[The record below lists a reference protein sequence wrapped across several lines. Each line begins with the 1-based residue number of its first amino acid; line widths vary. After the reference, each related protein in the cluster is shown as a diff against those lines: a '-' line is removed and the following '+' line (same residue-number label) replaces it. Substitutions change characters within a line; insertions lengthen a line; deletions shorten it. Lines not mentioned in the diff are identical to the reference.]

1 MEAIERLRN
10 QLGKDLVELV
20 QKSAE
25 SDDADALSFL
35 EEMAAVKAVEDAA
48 APPKDRQNTY
58 MAAVKCSR
66 AAFLPE
72 KMKKESEI
80 ALEKMRYRTGGR
92 GSFVGGNHQVF
103 VHGYSNAVAKEVN
116 QIEHEAYLES
126 LPRKECVVAA
136 GDGILS
142 AKPLCHSVP
151 SESTHTRCV
160 SRYGHARQPLRGSRT
175 VDEIKCAKKEPF
187 LKQEG
192 LPTSKLHDMKSC
204 KLQRMHYYLNQA
216 AVCRRVAAAINGPSQ
231 AQKRYLQESRQ
242 HIERAT
248 ALENELIQQFLD
260 EPIFADLD
268 LHGLT
273 TRASTKIL
281 QGKIS
286 AAHNWI
292 EHHRDPSF
300 EFRVIVGRGNHS
312 KGRYPR
318 LRTVVT
324 EFLTEH
330 SIRYR
335 LDEREGAISI
345 SFDQNDTPHR
355 MHAAR

>member
-20 QKSAE
+20 RRSAD
-25 SDDADALSFL
+25 SDDADTLSFL

-48 APPKDRQNTY
+48 APSKDRQNTY

-72 KMKKESEI
+72 KTEKESEM
-80 ALEKMRYRTGGR
+80 APDKVRYRTSGR
-92 GSFVGGNHQVF
+92 RPFVGGNHQVF
-103 VHGYSNAVAKEVN
+103 VREYSNAAAKEVK
-116 QIEHEAYLES
+116 QIEYEAYPES

-136 GDGILS
+136 GDEISS

-151 SESTHTRCV
+151 SESAYTRCV
-160 SRYGHARQPLRGSRT
+160 SRYGHSRQPLRGSRA
-175 VDEIKCAKKEPF
+175 VDEIKCAVREPF
-187 LKQEG
+187 LKREG

-204 KLQRMHYYLNQA
+204 KLQRMHYHLNQA

-248 ALENELIQQFLD
+248 SLENELVQQFLD

-286 AAHNWI
+286 AARSWI

-312 KGRYPR
+312 RGRYPR
-318 LRTVVT
+318 LRKVVT

-335 LDEREGAISI
+335 LDEREGAILI
-345 SFDQNDTPHR
+345 SFEQNDTSYR